1 MISGKVAAIS
11 GTILLTTTIS
21 WAQQNFPL
29 RPGEWESTTS
39 FSDRRSLLK
48 QRLCLNDRKW
58 TEVIVQADVG
68 SPPACNGDALAT
80 EKGLNGGG
88 YCHYLHQTAYKELGK
103 NFPLEDVYNDSFTF
117 EISFDGMTHMIGKET
132 FLEKKTFTPL
142 EYSQELSSSLGPI
155 YKQAGP
161 DQTLIVQSTVL
172 QLDFRWKRD
181 ACGRK
186 SKKFKTEV
194 K

>member
-88 YCHYLHQTAYKELGK
+88 TATIYTRPHTRSSERIFRSKMSTMTRS
-103 NFPLEDVYNDSFTF
+103 PLR
-117 EISFDGMTHMIGKET
+117 
-132 FLEKKTFTPL
+132 L
-142 EYSQELSSSLGPI
+142 
-155 YKQAGP
+155 A
-161 DQTLIVQSTVL
+161 ST
-172 QLDFRWKRD
+172 
-181 ACGRK
+181 G
-186 SKKFKTEV
+186 
-194 K
+194 